1 MTPDHANDPDWT
13 GEYAK
18 WVERFIAAT
27 PELDAD
33 RAQQLALLL
42 LGALRTDKEQ
52 AS

>member
-1 MTPDHANDPDWT
+1 MTEARDHDWT

-18 WVERFIAAT
+18 WVEGFIAAT

-42 LGALRTDKEQ
+42 LGALERTDKA